1 MGSDKKLRAAR
12 HKLDTPTSGMP
23 QIAPILPLPVAERTD
38 PCLDL
43 GQEGPVPIVEEPDD
57 VRDQFDKLDA
67 NIHELA
73 ATPTFI
79 EFEEEQRAR
88 KRGQK
93 VLLALIALAVLGG
106 YIFTWFVSRDVAT
119 QAARQEL
126 LRGTV
131 AGLEQAN
138 VERAAIGLPQI
149 PIEDVIANLDQDG
162 IVSAVTTTVLARIES
177 DPRFR
182 GPSGAEGVPG
192 SPGLPGTAGTPGAA
206 GQAGTNGTP
215 GTNGQ
220 PGSVGLPGTD
230 GANGTNGVD
239 GRNGIDGKNGN
250 DGATGPPPNSFTING
265 QTCRANASGSTDY
278 TCTPDTPT
286 P

>member
-1 MGSDKKLRAAR
+1 MGSEEKLRTAR

-43 GQEGPVPIVEEPDD
+43 GQEEPAPTVAEPDD
-57 VRDQFDKLDA
+57 VVQAYDRLDA

-73 ATPTFI
+73 ATPTFT
-79 EFEEEQRAR
+79 EFKQEQTERR
-88 KRGQK
+88 RWNR

-119 QAARQEL
+119 NAARQEL

-138 VERAAIGLPQI
+138 VERERAGLPQI
-149 PIEDVIANLDQDG
+149 PIQEVIANLDQDG

-182 GPSGAEGVPG
+182 GPAG
-192 SPGLPGTAGTPGAA
+192 SQGTPGLPGAAGTPGAA
-206 GQAGTNGTP
+206 GEAGANGEQGAP
-215 GTNGQ
+215 GLN
-220 PGSVGLPGTD
+220 GTD
-230 GANGTNGVD
+230 GAPGEPGAPGTPGANGDKGD
-239 GRNGIDGKNGN
+239 KGDKGDPGASGK
-250 DGATGPPPNSFTING
+250 PPASFTFSN
-265 QTCRANASGSTDY
+265 QTCTRDAGSPDDAATY
-278 TCTPDTPT
+278 TCSVNDPAQ
-286 P
+286 

>member
-1 MGSDKKLRAAR
+1 MGSEDKLRTAR
-12 HKLDTPTSGMP
+12 HKLNTPTSGMP

-43 GQEGPVPIVEEPDD
+43 GQEGPAPIVAEPDEVAQD
-57 VRDQFDKLDA
+57 YDRLDA

-73 ATPTFI
+73 ATPTFN
-79 EFEEEQRAR
+79 EFTQEQQAR
-88 KRGQK
+88 KRWNK
-93 VLLALIALAVLGG
+93 LLLALIALAVLGG

-119 QAARQEL
+119 NAARQEL

-138 VERAAIGLPQI
+138 VERAEAGLPQI

-192 SPGLPGTAGTPGAA
+192 APGLPGTSGTPGAA
-206 GQAGTNGTP
+206 GQAGANGINGT
-215 GTNGQ
+215 N
-220 PGSVGLPGTD
+220 
-230 GANGTNGVD
+230 GANGTDGLPGPSGSAGIQGDKGDKGDTGVKGD
-239 GRNGIDGKNGN
+239 KGDT
-250 DGATGPPPNSFTING
+250 GAQGAPPASFTFSG
-265 QTCRANASGSTDY
+265 QTCTRDPGSPDNAATY
-278 TCTPDTPT
+278 TCQ
-286 P
+286 